1 MFLEAYRAQEAVFV
15 NSLRCRV
22 SEDKA
27 FFALL
32 TDEAFSALLSDDERE
47 FVARVVPWTRRVAE
61 RRTTRGGSEVDLVP
75 HVLEQREGLVLKPAH
90 GYGGASVYVGS
101 ETAAGDW
108 EKAVGQGLA
117 GAWVVQERVEIPE
130 EAYPVVEDGRL
141 SFRPFKVNVNP
152 FYVRGAEVGAVTR
165 ASRSVVINVSAGGGS
180 LPTFVLE

>member
-1 MFLEAYRAQEAVFV
+1 M

-32 TDEAFSALLSDDERE
+32 TDEAFAGLLSADERE
-47 FVARVVPWTRRVAE
+47 FVARVVPWTRRVEE
-61 RRTTRGGSEVDLVP
+61 RRTTEGRPDVDLVP

-101 ETAAGDW
+101 ETAPGDW
-108 EKAVGQGLA
+108 ERAVGQALA

-130 EAYPVVEDGRL
+130 EPFPVVEDGAAR
-141 SFRPFKVNVNP
+141 
-152 FYVRGAEVGAVTR
+152 
-165 ASRSVVINVSAGGGS
+165 VSALQGQRE
-180 LPTFVLE
+180 PVLRARAPRWER